1 MIKVMKDKTLT
12 RVYLSEHQ
20 LAIFGQKKTG
30 KAYAFPV
37 FLFVRQRFTL
47 TQPIISTGK
56 LARSQFQV
64 LGSGN

>member
-1 MIKVMKDKTLT
+1 MVKLMKDKTLT

-37 FLFVRQRFTL
+37 FLYFRQRFAPP
-47 TQPIISTGK
+47 QPIISGGK
-56 LARSQFQV
+56 PAHSQFQV